1 MAVEPSKRRLGI
13 GRQLV
18 DALEAQAR
26 SEGIEQ
32 IYSVLLAEDERDS
45 TFLEKSG
52 FSVDPAYTAKEAITL
67 GEQEDYRVSIL
78 DLGLPDGNGLDVLK
92 KWRAKN
98 IAFPVLILTA
108 RDDWHDKVAGLKAGA
123 DDYLA
128 KPFQTE
134 ELIARLNAIVRRS
147 EGRTHSLVKAGRFVL
162 DENRQCLSV
171 DDGTEHP
178 LTGTEFR
185 LLRCLMSKPGHVF
198 SKDQLLEQLYSLEDS
213 PSANVIEAYIRRLR
227 RLVGNSTISTRR
239 GQGYMFNDN
248 V

>member
-1 MAVEPSKRRLGI
+1 MRLLLVEDDQMLSN
-13 GRQLV
+13 
-18 DALEAQAR
+18 
-26 SEGIEQ
+26 S
-32 IYSVLLAEDERDS
+32 LLHQ
-45 TFLEKSG
+45 LEKSG

-227 RLVGNSTISTRR
+227 RLVGNSTISTRC